1 MVTCSVAVV
10 VVAHERVTEV
20 NEGSVVVVDDSLDS
34 GPVSIHIDHV
44 NSMMRQF
51 RHRVSNYDD
60 DDDSTVAVG
69 ADGYE
74 WRYCRTSPNKTTT
87 VTAHGDMSPS
97 VVDVAVVVADHA
109 LSPRDCPT
117 AKVVVVRDD
126 GGPTW

>member
-1 MVTCSVAVV
+1 MVICSVAVD

-20 NEGSVVVVDDSLDS
+20 NEGSVAVVDDILDS

-60 DDDSTVAVG
+60 DDSVAD
-69 ADGYE
+69 DGYE
-74 WRYCRTSPNKTTT
+74 WRYRRTSPNKTTT

-97 VVDVAVVVADHA
+97 VVVVVVADHA

-126 GGPTW
+126 GPTW